1 MLAFRL
7 HLADRERLR
16 CGDSCACRTSGARGN
31 LGSFPRPLRAGL
43 NHAAP
48 PALVF
53 VLGGRLLL
61 DTGARGRGCESR
73 LLGALPFLG
82 RGKRDHNL
90 SDDVL
95 NRG

>member
-1 MLAFRL
+1 VLAFRL

-43 NHAAP
+43 SYAAP

-53 VLGGRLLL
+53 VLGDGCLLIR
-61 DTGARGRGCESR
+61 AREAEVAKADCS
-73 LLGALPFLG
+73 
-82 RGKRDHNL
+82 
-90 SDDVL
+90 VL
-95 NRG
+95 FPSLVGVSGITIFQTMF